1 MKCKRK
7 NKPRR
12 SFILKIL
19 ILGVC
24 VYMVITL
31 TNLWAKLSESEK
43 QLDSLKAEYN
53 NYQNDIEELKVMLK
67 GESNSQ
73 IIEKAARERLGYI
86 YSDEQVFVDI
96 SGN

>member
-1 MKCKRK
+1 MKRKRK

-24 VYMVITL
+24 VYMVVTL

-67 GESNSQ
+67 DESNSQ